1 MLSTLALW
9 VVCSVGVSS
18 AWWAELLRFVP
29 FPAHLAPALLALV
42 VSGWLRWPWRLS
54 AAACVALV
62 LMGVMDLKWGRAD
75 SGQGSFRLMTWNV
88 KAFHH
93 TRTPERD
100 HLIALELLEHS
111 PDVLVMQ
118 DAIDLTRPDTPLP
131 EPIALA
137 LRGYTLFRHDQYL
150 VASRLP
156 LAACRAQPMP
166 VRDEPRE
173 FVRCVLRV
181 GEADIDLVTAH
192 LLSPREGLNAARWE
206 WLDGG
211 LDDWEQNYRD
221 RLMQSATLVRHLAGN
236 PRPMIVAG
244 DLNAAEDSPVV
255 RSLKDLGLRDAF
267 ASAGHGYGYTH
278 GHSLKP
284 RFSFLRIDHVLVS
297 RDIGVRDAFT
307 GGREAS
313 EHRPVI
319 ADLLARRD

>member
-1 MLSTLALW
+1 MLGTLAPW
-9 VVCSVGVSS
+9 IVSTFGGAS

-29 FPAHLAPALLALV
+29 FPVYSVPALVALV
-42 VSGWLRWPWRLS
+42 ASVWLRWPWRLA

-62 LMGVMDLKWGRAD
+62 LVGVMDLNWGRAD
-75 SGQGSFRLMTWNV
+75 TGQQPFRLMTWNV

-100 HLIALELLEHS
+100 QRIAMELLEHS

-118 DAIDLTRPDTPLP
+118 DAVDLTRPGESLP
-131 EPIALA
+131 ESIALA
-137 LRGYTLFRHDQYL
+137 LRGYTLFRHGEYL
-150 VASRLP
+150 IASRLP
-156 LAACRAQPMP
+156 LTQCRAQPMP
-166 VRDEPRE
+166 VRDEQRD
-173 FVRCVLRV
+173 FVRCVLRA
-181 GEADIDLVTAH
+181 GDTDIDLVTAH
-192 LLSPREGLNAARWE
+192 LLSPREGLNAARHE
-206 WLDGG
+206 WFDGG
-211 LDDWEQNYRD
+211 LEDWEQNYSD
-221 RLMQSATLVRHLAGN
+221 RFAQATTLVRHLAGN

-244 DLNAAEDSPVV
+244 DLNAAESSPVV
-255 RSLKDLGLRDAF
+255 QALKDIGLRDAF
-267 ASAGHGYGYTH
+267 ASAGRGYGYTH

-297 RDIGVRDAFT
+297 REIGVREAFA